1 MKKTSKWACVTMCQ
15 RRQRLDMERMSVE
28 VELILQQLEKELLLL
43 ICYLIVGG
51 LFCGRKLNLRCKN

>member
-1 MKKTSKWACVTMCQ
+1 
-15 RRQRLDMERMSVE
+15 MERMSVE